1 MQRRRWKGARPAGLT
16 RVKLILTILIVAGL
30 GYAGSKLIPVYWSY
44 VSMFDPVKE
53 AAMAATRPGKE
64 AEARAE
70 LIARAKGVG
79 VELDEE
85 QVEIDRDGN
94 VVVVR
99 VAWEVPVDLRVY
111 RHTFRFQ
118 IVHKA
123 IAP

>member
-1 MQRRRWKGARPAGLT
+1 MQRGRWRAHPAGST
-16 RVKLILTILIVAGL
+16 RVKLILTLLIVAGL

-53 AAMAATRPGKE
+53 AAMAASRPGKE
-64 AEARAE
+64 AEARTD
-70 LIARAKGVG
+70 LIARARSVG
-79 VELDEE
+79 VALEE
-85 QVEIDRDGN
+85 ENVEIDRDGN

>member
-1 MQRRRWKGARPAGLT
+1 MQRRRWKGASPAGST
-16 RVKLILTILIVAGL
+16 RVKLILTLVIVAGL

-53 AAMAATRPGKE
+53 AAMAASRSGKE
-64 AEARAE
+64 AEARAD
-70 LIARAKGVG
+70 LIARAKSVG

-85 QVEIDRDGN
+85 KVEIDRDGN

-123 IAP
+123 ITP